1 MKLTSIPPNK
11 LNGIFSA
18 VDAMPDHLY
27 LPYGEDM
34 RQALTK
40 QDGEGIYNIVF
51 CGLGGSALPGNLLKN
66 WLYTKLTTPL
76 EVCRGSQMP
85 GYVNEH
91 SLVIISSY
99 SGDTAETLRAY
110 EEARK
115 NNAQILVVTHGG
127 QLMQRAV
134 ADNCI
139 ILELPECS
147 QPRFAIFAGLRALT
161 CALQNM
167 GLVSIDVA
175 RELEDAA
182 DFLNTAKLRLV
193 PDIDKDNAA
202 KKLAEKLAGKP
213 VIIYASPFLA
223 SAAYIWKISFNEDA
237 KQMAWYNTYSELDHN
252 ELEGWKI
259 PAHKE
264 LNGLQIVSQFEDKTM
279 KKRIQVTAALIKDQG
294 LLFNSMQMAGATP
307 LQELL
312 YAVVFAS
319 YTAGYCALLNDVDP
333 EKVPQ
338 VQKLKAQLS

>member
-1 MKLTSIPPNK
+1 
-11 LNGIFSA
+11 
-18 VDAMPDHLY
+18 
-27 LPYGEDM
+27 
-34 RQALTK
+34 
-40 QDGEGIYNIVF
+40 
-51 CGLGGSALPGNLLKN
+51 
-66 WLYTKLTTPL
+66 
-76 EVCRGSQMP
+76 
-85 GYVNEH
+85 
-91 SLVIISSY
+91 
-99 SGDTAETLRAY
+99 
-110 EEARK
+110 
-115 NNAQILVVTHGG
+115 
-127 QLMQRAV
+127 MQRAV

-279 KKRIQVTAALIKDQG
+279 KKRIQVTTALIKDQG
-294 LLFNSMQMAGATP
+294 LSFNSMQMAGATP

-338 VQKLKAQLS
+338 VQKLKTQLS